1 MSVRED
7 NNNTVTMT
15 PQDKTDTNEYDNTLK
30 ALENIHVLQNKFFSE
45 EF

>member
-7 NNNTVTMT
+7 TVTMT
-15 PQDKTDTNEYDNTLK
+15 PQDKTDRNEYDNTLK
-30 ALENIHVLQNKFFSE
+30 ALENIHVLLNRFFSE